1 MNHSN
6 VILYLLP
13 ELIVLFAAIVVL
25 MLGLSKKANANIIF
39 YTTQLAVVA
48 AFVITALS
56 QPDAKYAFF
65 YNQFIVDP
73 LASLLKAVILVI
85 VFFVFIYGRHYIRDR
100 SIQIAEFYALA
111 LLSVFGMMILVSTAN
126 LISLYLALECL
137 SLPIYAMV
145 ALERKRVECVEAAM
159 KYFVTGAF
167 ASGLFLYG
175 MSMLFGAT
183 GSLDIPLIA
192 HYAVNMGGNHILLLS
207 FGLVFALAGML
218 FKLGIAPFHMWV
230 PDVYE
235 GSPSNVTLF
244 LSSAPKIAAFAL
256 LVRLLVFALPSLSI
270 EWHDAILIAALLS
283 IALGNILAIVQE
295 NIKRLLAY
303 SSIAHMGYA
312 MLAFSVATA
321 YGEEAALF
329 YLIAY
334 SIMTVGAFGMIV
346 LLSNSGFEV
355 ENISDL
361 AGLNTRNSWLA
372 FLMLLI
378 MFSMAGVPPI
388 IGFIAKMR
396 ILEALM
402 RAHFVWA
409 AVYALVF
416 AIIGAY
422 YYLRVV
428 KIMYF
433 EEPRREI
440 KTYYTKPQAIAL
452 GVNSLAVLVLGIY
465 PVPLFHLC
473 QIAFMTH

>member
-1 MNHSN
+1 
-6 VILYLLP
+6 
-13 ELIVLFAAIVVL
+13 
-25 MLGLSKKANANIIF
+25 
-39 YTTQLAVVA
+39 
-48 AFVITALS
+48 
-56 QPDAKYAFF
+56 
-65 YNQFIVDP
+65 
-73 LASLLKAVILVI
+73 
-85 VFFVFIYGRHYIRDR
+85 
-100 SIQIAEFYALA
+100 
-111 LLSVFGMMILVSTAN
+111 
-126 LISLYLALECL
+126 
-137 SLPIYAMV
+137 
-145 ALERKRVECVEAAM
+145 M
-159 KYFVTGAF
+159 KYFITGAF

-183 GSLDIPLIA
+183 GSLDISLIA
-192 HYAVNMGGNHILLLS
+192 QYAINMSSNHILLLS
-207 FGLVFALAGML
+207 FGLVFALVGVL
-218 FKLGIAPFHMWV
+218 FKLGVAPFHMWV

-244 LSSAPKIAAFAL
+244 ISSAPKIAAFAL
-256 LVRLLVFALPSLSI
+256 LVRLLVIALPSLSI
-270 EWHDAILIAALLS
+270 EWHDALLVAALLS

-303 SSIAHMGYA
+303 SSVAHMGYA
-312 MLAFSVATA
+312 MLAFSVATV

-334 SIMTVGAFGMIV
+334 ALMTVGAFGIIV

-355 ENISDL
+355 ESISDL
-361 AGLNTRNSWLA
+361 AGLNTKNSWLA

-378 MFSMAGVPPI
+378 MFSMAGIPPI

-396 ILEALM
+396 ILETLM

-433 EEPRREI
+433 EEPQREI

-452 GVNSLAVLVLGIY
+452 GINSLAVLAFGIY
-465 PVPLFHLC
+465 PVPLFHWC
-473 QIAFMTH
+473 QIAFMAH